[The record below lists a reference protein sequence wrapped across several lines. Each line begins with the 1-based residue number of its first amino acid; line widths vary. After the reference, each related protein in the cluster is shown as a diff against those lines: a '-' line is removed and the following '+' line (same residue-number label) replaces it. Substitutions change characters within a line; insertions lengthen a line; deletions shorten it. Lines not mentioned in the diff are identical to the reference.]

1 LKEDVAGVLSLN
13 GIRVRLNEFT
23 GRLTVSMH
31 GEPEHPMEELDLAAI
46 QIAIQ
51 DATRR
56 PGRPGD
62 AGQGGIPKVYAH
74 ILDACLTKLG
84 AEDSYHPVRD
94 YLDSLR
100 WDGKL
105 RLDHWLS
112 QFMGADDTPYTQ
124 AVGRLTLE
132 AAVKRVREPGCKFDE
147 CLVLVGPEGIG
158 KSTVLRTLGE
168 PWFSDSLPLGADPK
182 ETVERTN
189 GVWICESAELIGN
202 SPSKVH
208 EIKAFLS
215 RQEDGPFRAAYA
227 RTSSM
232 RKRQFVP
239 IATTN
244 DAVFL
249 HSTTG
254 DRRFWPVRVHYMDAK
269 GLDRDQLWAEANW
282 RAMLGEPIRLDPRLW
297 DEAQGGRPVGV
308 GAATDRVGHDLPP
321 RHLAPAGRE
330 CREGDRERRPAG
342 SRDHGEDGVREES
355 KAARR
360 DADDLVRAQEPVPGT
375 EHGAD
380 TRAGRGPAAG
390 ARPAGRLGVR
400 RVTISLDSVD
410 AEE

>member
-1 LKEDVAGVLSLN
+1 MGVKEDVAGVLSLN

-297 DEAQGGRPVGV
+297 DEAQ
-308 GAATDRVGHDLPP
+308 A
-321 RHLAPAGRE
+321 
-330 CREGDRERRPAG
+330 ER
-342 SRDHGEDGVREES
+342 DQY
-355 KAARR
+355 K
-360 DADDLVRAQEPVPGT
+360 ADDPWESEL
-375 EHGAD
+375 
-380 TRAGRGPAAG
+380 
-390 ARPAGRLGVR
+390 R
-400 RVTISLDSVD
+400 RIESDTISLHDIWRLLDVSVAKATGKD
-410 AEE
+410 AQRVAGIMAKMGYEKSRRLHEGTRTTWYERKNPYLEQNMVRTLEPVEDPQPEHDQPEDWEYDE

>member
-1 LKEDVAGVLSLN
+1 MGVKEDVAGVLSLN
-13 GIRVRLNEFT
+13 GIGVRLNEFT
-23 GRLTVSMH
+23 GRLSVTI
-31 GEPEHPMEELDLAAI
+31 GDGPEHPMEDLDLAAI

-51 DATRR
+51 DATRK
-56 PGRPGD
+56 PGRPSGSVE
-62 AGQGGIPKVYAH
+62 QGGIPRVYAN
-74 ILDACLTKLG
+74 ILDACLNKIG
-84 AEDSYHPVRD
+84 AENAYHPVRD
-94 YLDSLR
+94 YLDGLV

-112 QFMGADDTPYTQ
+112 KFMGADDTPYTR
-124 AVGRLTLE
+124 AVGRMTLE

-158 KSTVLRTLGE
+158 KSTVLRRLGE

-202 SPSKVH
+202 TPSKVH

-227 RTSSM
+227 RASSM
-232 RKRQFVP
+232 KKRQFVP

-254 DRRFWPVRVHYMDAK
+254 DRRFWPVRVHYMDAD

-282 RAMLGEPIRLDPRLW
+282 RAMLGEPIRLDPQLW
-297 DEAQGGRPVGV
+297 DEAQSQRDQYKADDPWESTLRDVVQESISLREIWQLLDVSVAKATGKDAQRIAAIMAKLGYEKSRTQQGGLRTTMYVRRNPYVEHNMARSLEPPVGPEIETE
-308 GAATDRVGHDLPP
+308 GPP
-321 RHLAPAGRE
+321 
-330 CREGDRERRPAG
+330 
-342 SRDHGEDGVREES
+342 DGWENE
-355 KAARR
+355 
-360 DADDLVRAQEPVPGT
+360 
-375 EHGAD
+375 
-380 TRAGRGPAAG
+380 
-390 ARPAGRLGVR
+390 
-400 RVTISLDSVD
+400 
-410 AEE
+410 